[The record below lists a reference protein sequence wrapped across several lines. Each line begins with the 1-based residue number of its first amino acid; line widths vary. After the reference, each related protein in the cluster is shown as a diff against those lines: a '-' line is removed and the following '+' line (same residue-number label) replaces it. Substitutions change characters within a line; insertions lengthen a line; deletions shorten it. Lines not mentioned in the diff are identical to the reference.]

1 MSYHRLFDG
10 MTIDGHEIDTSQLV
24 ETGKVLIGDEEWDTE
39 DIITE
44 EDKLQIFN
52 EDTLRTKTD
61 ILDDIDFLLHTIER
75 NRKGDTK
82 HSQAYY
88 DRYVDLIERFKV
100 KVEECVFPEKLED
113 WWHYEYEVRE
123 TGITLRLIHASF
135 IDLNAEG
142 FIDSENIDTSF
153 DLIKASTEMLTVEQ
167 YAQANEVTATT
178 VRQWIRRGKIR
189 TAVKQGSEWRIP
201 ELAEVRDRG
210 YRFVQ
215 YKWENYVTGFPE
227 DLSFINEYNMVSIW
241 QNDNHK
247 DIFEVTF
254 SKKDTPE
261 RVIRMTQKE
270 KEKLELL
277 LISNPYIDPVD
288 SSIVYRG

>member
-1 MSYHRLFDG
+1 M
-10 MTIDGHEIDTSQLV
+10 
-24 ETGKVLIGDEEWDTE
+24 
-39 DIITE
+39 
-44 EDKLQIFN
+44 
-52 EDTLRTKTD
+52 
-61 ILDDIDFLLHTIER
+61 
-75 NRKGDTK
+75 
-82 HSQAYY
+82 
-88 DRYVDLIERFKV
+88 
-100 KVEECVFPEKLED
+100 
-113 WWHYEYEVRE
+113 
-123 TGITLRLIHASF
+123 
-135 IDLNAEG
+135 
-142 FIDSENIDTSF
+142 
-153 DLIKASTEMLTVEQ
+153 
-167 YAQANEVTATT
+167 
-178 VRQWIRRGKIR
+178 
-189 TAVKQGSEWRIP
+189 
-201 ELAEVRDRG
+201 
-210 YRFVQ
+210 Q